1 MVKRKIVLGNYDT
14 AANGWTLAKCQLS
27 KPVQKTKYVEK
38 SGGDGSWDLSTALSD
53 GIPKYK
59 DRTLTV
65 TLECSEGTRLS
76 RKAKIDEMINTL
88 DGMRL
93 NIELPDDP
101 YHYITGRLSVEEKY
115 NDLAHAA
122 VEVKATCEP
131 WKFANEENYISLG
144 ATSDVQTVK
153 PINNGRRAV
162 VPVLTIRGGAGASVL
177 LKYGSNSKAL
187 TPGSHQWPDLL
198 LTPGAHD
205 LTYSGDG
212 VLELR
217 YREAVL

>member
-1 MVKRKIVLGNYDT
+1 MVKRKIVIGNYDT
-14 AANGWTLAKCQLS
+14 AANGWTLASCKLG
-27 KPVQKTKYVEK
+27 KPVQKTYDVDKK
-38 SGGDGSWDLSTALSD
+38 GGDGSWDLSTALTD

-59 DRTLTV
+59 PRTLSV

-76 RKAKIDEMINTL
+76 RKAKIDEMINAL

-122 VEVKATCEP
+122 VEVTATCEP
-131 WKFANEENYISLG
+131 WKFANEETFISLG
-144 ATSDVQTVK
+144 ATSDQQTIKLV
-153 PINNGRRAV
+153 NNGRRAV
-162 VPVLTIRGGAGASVL
+162 VPVITIRGGAGASVL
-177 LKYGSNSKAL
+177 LQYGANSKAL
-187 TPGSHQWPDLL
+187 TPGSFQWPDLL
-198 LTPGAHD
+198 LTTGTHD

-212 VLELR
+212 ILELR